1 MQPGTA
7 ESQPNSEWISSV
19 LIRELCN
26 AKIFLKQ
33 NLRSCTASI
42 AGAWR
47 DPKRWSAVRLSRSW
61 VHLGILLVVFL
72 LTSFCFFSP
81 SEARD
86 VDCESAE
93 ACFRSAVSFGD
104 EQPDRVDL
112 QVERFRHVQEAYPG
126 TIWAKR
132 AGFRLGW
139 SLLEREPDR
148 AIDYLRAARKDFPLI
163 EDFVLLKLGQALKR
177 MGAYRESAMTFE
189 AALGSSVP
197 SALRNET
204 SYEAGFAWFENGQC
218 RPAVTHLEVA
228 TVDEPDS
235 PFAPRAYSLL
245 ADCAARLQRES
256 LAQHALRELWRK
268 YPESPEAKTVEQV
281 VQSGHP
287 EKLSWEPSLEDYY
300 ERGRTWYD
308 LARFEAAIRDLQK
321 FMAGQP
327 HRPNYEQGLFQ
338 LGMAHVRLKQ
348 YPQAAQVFHRLLKN
362 PSEYTGKAA
371 VWLAKVY
378 LRRDQGRR
386 LLKFRDS
393 TPPGLSADER
403 ARIQWLSGVWAEGE
417 RATRQAVRAYEKA
430 YRTADLS
437 EIKRD
442 ALWRLGWLHYQQ
454 GAWGDA
460 VKAFDSLAGTG
471 SSHHWQNR
479 AHYWKARVL
488 ERMDRVDE
496 AQTVYGQVAAEWPMT
511 YYGQLSESR
520 LRHPRPAGRQP
531 RENRTNLVL
540 NGPAS
545 PAFRA
550 NVHFQKA
557 TELSKLGLRR
567 EALEEL
573 LVVKGQYHDQPKI
586 LYALARH
593 MLELGDFEAPIVI
606 AKRYFREPL
615 EHRRVSFN
623 SPLWRMAY
631 PMGYMPQIRRY
642 AASRVDPFL
651 IAGIIREESLYNPKA
666 LSSVGAMGL
675 MQLMP
680 GTANRI
686 ARRLG
691 LVPMDRED
699 LLQSEVNVRLGV
711 AYVGQLSRDYQ
722 GNLIR
727 AVAAYNAGPAAVKR
741 WIAKFGDRDPDEF
754 VELISYR
761 ETRRYVKRVLT
772 SYRIYQALYSTTCST
787 IPLDRAC

>member
-1 MQPGTA
+1 M
-7 ESQPNSEWISSV
+7 S
-19 LIRELCN
+19 REH
-26 AKIFLKQ
+26 
-33 NLRSCTASI
+33 
-42 AGAWR
+42 
-47 DPKRWSAVRLSRSW
+47 KRWSAVRPSRSW
-61 VHLGILLVVFL
+61 GRCGSLFLVVL
-72 LTSFCFFSP
+72 LTSVCSLSQ

-93 ACFRSAVSFGD
+93 ACFQGAASFAD
-104 EQPDRVDL
+104 AQSDQVAL
-112 QVERFRHVQEAYPG
+112 LVERFRHVQEAYPG
-126 TIWAKR
+126 TPWARR
-132 AGFRLGW
+132 AGFRIGW
-139 SLLEREPDR
+139 ALLEGEPDL
-148 AIDYLRAARKDFPLI
+148 AIDYLRGARKDFPVL
-163 EDFVLLKLGQALKR
+163 EDYVLLKLGQALGR
-177 MGAYRESAMTFE
+177 MGSFHESAMAFE

-204 SYEAGFAWFENGQC
+204 SYEAGFAWFESGQC
-218 RPAVTHLEVA
+218 QPAIAHLEQA
-228 TVDEPDS
+228 TAREPDS
-235 PFAPRAYSLL
+235 PSAPRALSLL
-245 ADCAARLQRES
+245 ADCAGRLQEVN
-256 LAQHALRELWRK
+256 LAQRALGELWRRH
-268 YPESPEAKTVEQV
+268 PGSPEARAMERA
-281 VQSGHP
+281 VQSGQP
-287 EKLSWEPSLEDYY
+287 DARPWNPSLEDYY
-300 ERGRTWYD
+300 ERGRTWYGS
-308 LARFEAAIRDLQK
+308 ARFVAAIRDLQK
-321 FMAGQP
+321 FLAGQP
-327 HRPNYEQGLFQ
+327 HRPNYEQGLFR

-348 YPQAAQVFHRLLKN
+348 YPQAAQVFRRLLEN

-386 LLKFRDS
+386 LLTFRDS
-393 TPPGLSADER
+393 VPPGLSVDEQ

-417 RATRQAVRAYEKA
+417 NAIRQAERAYEEA
-430 YRTADLS
+430 YRTADRS
-437 EIKRD
+437 GIKRD

-454 GAWGDA
+454 GVWENA
-460 VKAFDSLAGTG
+460 VEAFDSLAEIGYG
-471 SSHHWQNR
+471 RHWQNR
-479 AHYWKARVL
+479 AHYWKARSL
-488 ERMDRVDE
+488 ERMGRVNE

-520 LRHPRPAGRQP
+520 LRHPLPAESQL
-531 RENRTNLVL
+531 REDRTNPAM

-545 PAFRA
+545 SAFRINA
-550 NVHFQKA
+550 HFQKA

-573 LVVKGQYHDQPKI
+573 LVVKRQYRDQPQT

-593 MLELGDFEAPIVI
+593 MLELGDFEVPIVI

-615 EHRRVSFN
+615 ERRRISFD

-631 PMGYMPQIRRY
+631 PTGYMPQIRRY
-642 AASRVDPFL
+642 AASHVPPFL
-651 IAGIIREESLYNPKA
+651 VAGIIREESLYNPKA

-680 GTANRI
+680 ETANRI

-691 LVPMDRED
+691 LAPVDRDD
-699 LLQSEVNVRLGV
+699 LLQGDVNVRLGV
-711 AYVGQLSRDYQ
+711 AYVGQLLRDYQ

-741 WIAKFGDRDPDEF
+741 WIGKFGNRDPDEF

-772 SYRIYQALYSTTCST
+772 SYRIYRTLHSTTCSA

>member
-1 MQPGTA
+1 MVWH
-7 ESQPNSEWISSV
+7 E
-19 LIRELCN
+19 
-26 AKIFLKQ
+26 Q
-33 NLRSCTASI
+33 N
-42 AGAWR
+42 
-47 DPKRWSAVRLSRSW
+47 PWSAVRLSRSW
-61 VHLGILLVVFL
+61 VRLGNILVVLL
-72 LTSFCFFSP
+72 LTSVCSLSQ

-93 ACFRSAVSFGD
+93 ACFRSAASFGD

-112 QVERFRHVQEAYPG
+112 LVERFRRVQEAYPG
-126 TIWAKR
+126 TLWARR
-132 AGFRLGW
+132 AGFRIGW
-139 SLLEREPDR
+139 ALLEREPGR
-148 AIDYLRAARKDFPLI
+148 AIDYLRGARKDFPVL
-163 EDFVLLKLGQALKR
+163 EDYVLLKLGQALGR
-177 MGAYRESAMTFE
+177 VGSFHESALAFE

-218 RPAVTHLEVA
+218 QPAIAHLKQA
-228 TVDEPDS
+228 TSGDPDS
-235 PFAPRAYSLL
+235 PSAPRALSLL
-245 ADCAARLQRES
+245 ADCAGRLQEVN
-256 LAQHALRELWRK
+256 LAQHALGELWRK
-268 YPESPEAKTVEQV
+268 HPESPEAQAMERA
-281 VQSGHP
+281 VQSGQP
-287 EKLSWEPSLEDYY
+287 DARPWEPSLEDYY
-300 ERGRTWYD
+300 ERGRTWYVS
-308 LARFEAAIRDLQK
+308 ARFEAAIRDLQK
-321 FMAGQP
+321 FLAGQP
-327 HRPNYEQGLFQ
+327 RLPNYEQGLFR

-348 YPQAAQVFHRLLKN
+348 YPQAAQVFSRLLEN

-393 TPPGLSADER
+393 VPPGLNVDEQ

-417 RATRQAVRAYEKA
+417 RAIQQAARAYEEA
-430 YRTADLS
+430 YRTADRS
-437 EIKRD
+437 KIKRD

-454 GAWGDA
+454 GVWEDA
-460 VKAFDSLAGTG
+460 VQAFDSLAAIGPG
-471 SSHHWQNR
+471 HHWQNR
-479 AHYWKARVL
+479 AHYWKARSL
-488 ERMDRVDE
+488 ERMGRVDE
-496 AQTVYGQVAAEWPMT
+496 AQTVYGRVAAEWPMT

-520 LRHPRPAGRQP
+520 LRHPRPAGRQT
-531 RENRTNLVL
+531 RENRTNPVM

-545 PAFRA
+545 SAFRINA
-550 NVHFQKA
+550 HFQKA
-557 TELSKLGLRR
+557 TELSKLGLRQ

-573 LVVKGQYHDQPKI
+573 LVVKRHYRDQPQTM
-586 LYALARH
+586 YALARH

-615 EHRRVSFN
+615 ERRRISFD

-631 PMGYMPQIRRY
+631 PTGYMPQIRRY
-642 AASRVDPFL
+642 AASHVDPFL
-651 IAGIIREESLYNPKA
+651 VAGIIREESLYNPKA
-666 LSSVGAMGL
+666 LSPVGAMGL

-680 GTANRI
+680 ETANRI

-691 LVPMDRED
+691 LDPVNRED
-699 LLQSEVNVRLGV
+699 LLQGEVNVRLGV
-711 AYVGQLSRDYQ
+711 AYVGQLLRDYQ

>member
-1 MQPGTA
+1 MV
-7 ESQPNSEWISSV
+7 W
-19 LIRELCN
+19 RE
-26 AKIFLKQ
+26 
-33 NLRSCTASI
+33 
-42 AGAWR
+42 
-47 DPKRWSAVRLSRSW
+47 PKSWSAVRSSRSW
-61 VHLGILLVVFL
+61 GRRGGLLVVVL
-72 LTSFCFFSP
+72 LTGVCSLP
-81 SEARD
+81 EAEARD

-93 ACFRSAVSFGD
+93 ACFQRAASFAD
-104 EQPDRVDL
+104 EQPDQEAL
-112 QVERFRHVQEAYPG
+112 LVERFRHVQEGYPG
-126 TIWAKR
+126 TLWARR
-132 AGFRLGW
+132 AGLRIGW
-139 SLLEREPDR
+139 ALLEDEPGR
-148 AIDYLRAARKDFPLI
+148 AIDYLRAARKDFPVL
-163 EDFVLLKLGQALKR
+163 EDYVLLKLGQALGR
-177 MGAYRESAMTFE
+177 AGSFHESALVFD
-189 AALGSSVP
+189 AALESSAP
-197 SALRNET
+197 SALRNDT

-218 RPAVTHLEVA
+218 QPAVAHLEQA
-228 TVDEPDS
+228 TAREPDS
-235 PFAPRAYSLL
+235 PSAPRALSLL
-245 ADCAARLQRES
+245 ADCAGRLQQVN
-256 LAQHALRELWRK
+256 LAQHALGELWRK
-268 YPESPEAKTVEQV
+268 HPESPEAQAMERA
-281 VQSGHP
+281 VQSGQP
-287 EKLSWEPSLEDYY
+287 DARPWDPSLEDYY
-300 ERGRTWYD
+300 ERGRTLYKS
-308 LARFEAAIRDLQK
+308 ARFEAAIRDLQK
-321 FMAGQP
+321 FLAGRP
-327 HRPNYEQGLFQ
+327 HRPNYEQGLFR

-348 YPQAAQVFHRLLKN
+348 YPQAAQVFRRLLEN

-393 TPPGLSADER
+393 VPSGLSMDEQ

-417 RATRQAVRAYEKA
+417 RAIPQAVRAYEEA
-430 YRTADLS
+430 YRTADRS
-437 EIKRD
+437 GIKRD

-454 GAWGDA
+454 GGWEDA
-460 VKAFDSLAGTG
+460 VEAFDSLAGTG
-471 SSHHWQNR
+471 PGHHWQNR
-479 AHYWKARVL
+479 AHYWKARAL
-488 ERMDRVDE
+488 ERMGRVDE

-511 YYGQLSESR
+511 YYGQLSESH

-531 RENRTNLVL
+531 RENRTNPVM
-540 NGPAS
+540 NGPTS
-545 PAFRA
+545 SAFLI
-550 NVHFQKA
+550 NTHFQKA

-573 LVVKGQYHDQPKI
+573 LVVKRQYRDQPQT

-615 EHRRVSFN
+615 ERRWISFD

-642 AASRVDPFL
+642 AGSHVAPFL
-651 IAGIIREESLYNPKA
+651 VAGIIREESLYNPKA

-680 GTANRI
+680 ETANRI

-691 LVPMDRED
+691 LVPVDRED
-699 LLQSEVNVRLGV
+699 LLQGEVNVRLGV
-711 AYVGQLSRDYQ
+711 AYVGQLLREYQ

-741 WIAKFGDRDPDEF
+741 WIAKFGNRDPDEF

-772 SYRIYQALYSTTCST
+772 SYRIYQTLYSTTCSA

>member
-1 MQPGTA
+1 M
-7 ESQPNSEWISSV
+7 S
-19 LIRELCN
+19 REH
-26 AKIFLKQ
+26 
-33 NLRSCTASI
+33 
-42 AGAWR
+42 
-47 DPKRWSAVRLSRSW
+47 KRWSTVRPSHSWVRLA
-61 VHLGILLVVFL
+61 LLLFVLFL
-72 LTSFCFFSP
+72 TNVCSLSQ

-86 VDCESAE
+86 VGCESAE
-93 ACFRSAVSFGD
+93 ACFQRAASFAD

-112 QVERFRHVQEAYPG
+112 LVERFRHVQEAYPG
-126 TIWAKR
+126 TLWARR
-132 AGFRLGW
+132 AGFRIGW
-139 SLLEREPDR
+139 ALLKREPDR
-148 AIDYLRAARKDFPLI
+148 AIDYLRGARKDFPVLQ
-163 EDFVLLKLGQALKR
+163 DYVLLKLGQALGR
-177 MGAYRESAMTFE
+177 VGSFHESALAFE
-189 AALGSSVP
+189 ASLESSAS
-197 SALRNET
+197 SALRNDT

-218 RPAVTHLEVA
+218 QPAIAHLEQA
-228 TVDEPDS
+228 TAREPDS
-235 PFAPRAYSLL
+235 PFAPRAYSVL

-256 LAQHALRELWRK
+256 LAQYSLRELWRK

-287 EKLSWEPSLEDYY
+287 EKLPWEPSLEDYY
-300 ERGRTWYD
+300 ERGRTLYYS
-308 LARFEAAIRDLQK
+308 ARFEAAIRDLQK
-321 FMAGQP
+321 FLAGQP
-327 HRPNYEQGLFQ
+327 HGPNYEKGLFR

-348 YPQAAQVFHRLLKN
+348 YPQAADVFRRLLEN

-386 LLKFRDS
+386 LLEFRDS
-393 TPPGLSADER
+393 VPPGLNVDEQ

-417 RATRQAVRAYEKA
+417 RAIQQAARAYEEA
-430 YRTADLS
+430 YRTADRS
-437 EIKRD
+437 RIKRD

-454 GAWGDA
+454 GGWEDA
-460 VKAFDSLAGTG
+460 VEALDSLARTG
-471 SSHHWQNR
+471 PGHHWQNR
-479 AHYWKARVL
+479 AHYWKARAL
-488 ERMDRVDE
+488 ERMGRVDE

-520 LRHPRPAGRQP
+520 LRQPRPARRQP
-531 RENRTNLVL
+531 REDPTNPVM

-545 PAFRA
+545 SAFRINA
-550 NVHFQKA
+550 HFQKA
-557 TELSKLGLRR
+557 TELSMLGLRQ

-573 LVVKGQYHDQPKI
+573 LVVKRQYRDQPQT

-615 EHRRVSFN
+615 ERRRISFD

-631 PMGYMPQIRRY
+631 PTGYMPQIRRH
-642 AASRVDPFL
+642 AASHVDPFL
-651 IAGIIREESLYNPKA
+651 VAGIIREESLYDPKA
-666 LSSVGAMGL
+666 LSPVGAMGL

-680 GTANRI
+680 KTANRI

-691 LVPMDRED
+691 LVPVDRED
-699 LLQSEVNVRLGV
+699 LLQGEMNVRLGV
-711 AYVGQLSRDYQ
+711 AYVGQLLRDYQ

-741 WIAKFGDRDPDEF
+741 WMAKFGSRDPDEF

-772 SYRIYQALYSTTCST
+772 SYRIYQTLHSTTCSA

>member
-1 MQPGTA
+1 MKPGTA
-7 ESQPNSEWISSV
+7 ESRPNSEWPSSV
-19 LIRELCN
+19 LMQR
-26 AKIFLKQ
+26 FM
-33 NLRSCTASI
+33 R
-42 AGAWR
+42 
-47 DPKRWSAVRLSRSW
+47 VRL
-61 VHLGILLVVFL
+61 LLVFL
-72 LTSFCFFSP
+72 LASVCTW
-81 SEARD
+81 SEARPLA
-86 VDCESAE
+86 CESAE
-93 ACFRSAVSFGD
+93 ACFQRAASFAD
-104 EQPDRVDL
+104 EQPD
-112 QVERFRHVQEAYPG
+112 QVALLIERFRHVQEVYPG
-126 TIWAKR
+126 TLWARR
-132 AGFRLGW
+132 AGFRIGW
-139 SLLEREPDR
+139 SLLEREPGR
-148 AIDYLRAARKDFPLI
+148 AIEYLRAARKDFPVL
-163 EDFVLLKLGQALKR
+163 EDYVLLKLGQALGR
-177 MGAYRESAMTFE
+177 MGSLHESALTFE
-189 AALGSSVP
+189 SALELSAP
-197 SALRNET
+197 SALSNDT

-218 RPAVTHLEVA
+218 QSAIRHLEQA
-228 TVDEPDS
+228 TAGDPDS
-235 PFAPRAYSLL
+235 PSAPRALSLL
-245 ADCAARLQRES
+245 ADCAGRLQEVS
-256 LAQHALRELWRK
+256 LAQHVLGELWRK
-268 YPESPEAKTVEQV
+268 HPESPEAQV
-281 VQSGHP
+281 MERAVQAGQP
-287 EKLSWEPSLEDYY
+287 DARPWEPSLEDYY

-308 LARFEAAIRDLQK
+308 LAHFEAAIRDLQK
-321 FMAGQP
+321 FLAGQP

-348 YPQAAQVFHRLLKN
+348 YPQAAQVFRRLLEN

-393 TPPGLSADER
+393 TPPGLSADEQ

-417 RATRQAVRAYEKA
+417 RATQQAVRAYEEA

-437 EIKRD
+437 KIKRD

-454 GAWGDA
+454 GAWEDA
-460 VKAFDSLAGTG
+460 VEAFDSFAGTG
-471 SSHHWQNR
+471 PGHHWQNR
-479 AHYWKARVL
+479 AHYWKARAL
-488 ERMDRVDE
+488 ERMGRVDE

-520 LRHPRPAGRQP
+520 LRHPRPAGRQSH
-531 RENRTNLVL
+531 ENRVDPVM

-545 PAFRA
+545 SAFRL
-550 NVHFQKA
+550 NTHFQKA
-557 TELSKLGLRR
+557 MELSKLGLRR

-573 LVVKGQYHDQPKI
+573 LVVKRQYHDQPQTM
-586 LYALARH
+586 YALARH
-593 MLELGDFEAPIVI
+593 MLELGDFEAPIAI

-615 EHRRVSFN
+615 ERRRISFD

-642 AASRVDPFL
+642 AASHVDPFL
-651 IAGIIREESLYNPKA
+651 VAGIIREESLYNPNA

-680 GTANRI
+680 ETANRI
-686 ARRLG
+686 ACRIG
-691 LVPMDRED
+691 LVSVDRED
-699 LLQSEVNVRLGV
+699 LLQGEVNVRLGV

-741 WIAKFGDRDPDEF
+741 WIAKFGGRDPDEF

-772 SYRIYQALYSTTCST
+772 SYRIYKTLHSTTCSA